1 VCAANGN
8 ADALAALT
16 TTMSAKEIKGAMNSA
31 AAIKTLAANFGSKRH
46 DAAVNGAGRVLV
58 ELGGP
63 TEKSIVLATKIE
75 QIVHFV
81 ELTLS
86 HVVDLTG
93 GAVWKEP
100 KLAEPPTEGNSRC
113 AECGQEYRK
122 GQSRNHKNKCRRKV
136 DDVWADRDCA
146 SEKKPRIRLSGSVVR
161 TPQGVDWTPSS
172 QHSKIMAKNGIV
184 VLSVT
189 QNADGIDT

>member
-1 VCAANGN
+1 M
-8 ADALAALT
+8 L
-16 TTMSAKEIKGAMNSA
+16 I
-31 AAIKTLAANFGSKRH
+31 
-46 DAAVNGAGRVLV
+46 
-58 ELGGP
+58 
-63 TEKSIVLATKIE
+63 
-75 QIVHFV
+75 
-81 ELTLS
+81 S
-86 HVVDLTG
+86 HTG

-136 DDVWADRDCA
+136 DDEWADRDCA
-146 SEKKPRIRLSGSVVR
+146 SEKRPRIRLSGSVVR

-172 QHSKIMAKNGIV
+172 QHLKIMAKNGIV